1 MPRKTTST
9 ATLDKPAVPAHMT
22 ATEREQRAELALT
35 QTREKLQA
43 LAARLAAISA
53 ELASL
58 DSEERAAEERA
69 AAARAH
75 AAAQPELV
83 AGAKARLLVFS
94 ASPAEASSRADVEH
108 AEAALQEA
116 QARAEAASAAF
127 ATAHAEAAITR
138 ERLDNERAEVE
149 GVQQSLSALISHLEA
164 EVIAARE
171 QHGAEILTIG
181 ILRAKVDAEVIAS
194 RERELAASRAKLA
207 AHQRETLAALQDYP
221 QAHQAWMR
229 EMPVEPTPGE
239 QIVEA
244 YINFLEVLDRGRR
257 HPELGA
263 EATAGPVPPWQLFDT
278 PSPQVLA
285 GVLSGINL
293 TFVPG
298 KLAMARAWLARL
310 RESQ

>member
-1 MPRKTTST
+1 MPRSKTPT
-9 ATLDKPAVPAHMT
+9 ATPEPAAARMT
-22 ATEREQRAELALT
+22 ATEREQRAQLALT
-35 QTREKLQA
+35 QTREKLHA
-43 LAARLAAISA
+43 LATRLAAISA
-53 ELASL
+53 ELA
-58 DSEERAAEERA
+58 DADAEDRAAEERA

-94 ASPAEASSRADVEH
+94 ASPAEASSRADVTH

-116 QARAEAASAAF
+116 EARAEAATAA
-127 ATAHAEAAITR
+127 AAVAHAEATITR

-171 QHGAEILTIG
+171 QRGAEILTIG
-181 ILRAKVDAEVIAS
+181 ILCAKVDAEVIAS
-194 RERELAASRAKLA
+194 RERELAASREKLA

-229 EMPVEPTPGE
+229 EMPVELTPGE
-239 QIVEA
+239 QTVAA

-298 KLAMARAWLARL
+298 KLAMARAWLDSL